1 MIDPTLEALTTL
13 IADVARKAADDAVH
27 AKLSAA
33 DGLHAAAMGAL
44 DKAGAM
50 QAKLEAALA
59 LADTLNVVSEQRI
72 VATAD
77 VVITTMV
84 SLSGWEGS
92 GHQASVRDVLNQIS
106 GNNNG
111 RAVPVNRL
119 GKYEDIPPANYG
131 VVICLYRRGP
141 RE

>member
-1 MIDPTLEALTTL
+1 MTDPTLEALTTL
-13 IADVARKAADDAVH
+13 IAGVARRAADDAVR

-50 QAKLEAALA
+50 QAKLEAALV

-72 VATAD
+72 IATAD
-77 VVITTMV
+77 VVLATSVNLEGWAGGNPV
-84 SLSGWEGS
+84 SARNVLDQLS
-92 GHQASVRDVLNQIS
+92 A
-106 GNNNG
+106 NG
-111 RAVPVNRL
+111 CAVPVNRL